1 MSTRKTLSQVMNQL
15 TEEGYDTNI
24 PTNKIKLL
32 NPSEWEIDDFHRF
45 EGQTNPGDNS
55 ILYAISK
62 KDGSSKI
69 LLINAYGTDSN
80 KDINDFI
87 DKMKPSKKKHD
98 NSVE

>member
-1 MSTRKTLSQVMNQL
+1 MSTRKTLSQVMNEL
-15 TEEGYDTNI
+15 NEEGYDTNI
-24 PTNKIKLL
+24 PMDKIKLL

-69 LLINAYGTDSN
+69 MLINAYGTESN
-80 KDINDFI
+80 SDINDFI
-87 DKMKPSKKKHD
+87 EEMDPTKKKHD
-98 NSVE
+98 DRE